1 MIAWRL
7 VNRHFFVY
15 RRDWLVFLTGFLEP
29 ILYLL
34 SIGLGVG
41 AMIKGFDVDGHRIG
55 YAEFVAPAMLAT
67 AAMTGAVYD
76 STYNMYF
83 RMKYAKLY
91 DAVLATPMTTTDVA
105 IGETL
110 WALIRGGLYSAG
122 FLVIMTAMGLTSSWW
137 AVLALP
143 ATLLIGL
150 AFAGV
155 GMWLTTHFT
164 SWQDF
169 EYVTLAMVPMMLFSG
184 TFFPVATLSGP
195 LRWIIE
201 LTPLYRGVVLC
212 RELVT
217 GMPTPA
223 SAVSVIYL
231 AALGVVGMYGARN
244 RLATLLLR

>member
-7 VNRHFFVY
+7 VNRHFVVY

-29 ILYLL
+29 VLYLL
-34 SIGLGVG
+34 SIGIGVG
-41 AMIKGFDVDGHRIG
+41 AMIQGFEVGGRHIG
-55 YAEFVAPAMLAT
+55 YAAFVAPAMLAT
-67 AAMTGAVYD
+67 AAMTGAIYD
-76 STYNMYF
+76 STFNLFF

-91 DAVLATPMTTTDVA
+91 DAVLATPMSTTDVA
-105 IGETL
+105 IGETI

-122 FLVIMTAMGLTSSWW
+122 FLAIMAALGLASSWW

-155 GMWLTTHFT
+155 GMWVTTHFT

-169 EYVTLAMVPMMLFSG
+169 DYVTLALVPMMLFSG
-184 TFFPVATLSGP
+184 TFFPVETLSGP

-201 LTPLYRGVVLC
+201 VTPLYRGVVLC
-212 RELVT
+212 RELCT
-217 GMPTPA
+217 GALTWA
-223 SAVSVIYL
+223 SLLSVAYL
-231 AALGVVGMYGARN
+231 VALGLVGMRGARR
-244 RLATLLLR
+244 RLGILLLR

>member
-34 SIGLGVG
+34 SIGIGVG
-41 AMIKGFDVDGHRIG
+41 AMIKGFDVGGRRIG

-67 AAMTGAVYD
+67 AATTGAIFD
-76 STYNMYF
+76 STFNLFF

-91 DAVLATPMTTTDVA
+91 DAVLATPMTVTDVA
-105 IGETL
+105 IGETM
-110 WALIRGGLYSAG
+110 WALIRGGIYSAG
-122 FLVIMTAMGLTSSWW
+122 FLAIMAAMGLASSGW

-143 ATLLIGL
+143 ATLLIGF

-155 GMWLTTHFT
+155 GMWVTTHFT

-169 EYVTLAMVPMMLFSG
+169 EYVTLALVPMMLFSG
-184 TFFPVATLSGP
+184 TFFPVETLAGP
-195 LRWIIE
+195 LRWVIE
-201 LTPLYRGVVLC
+201 ATPLYRGVVLC
-212 RELVT
+212 RELCT
-217 GMPTPA
+217 GLLTPA
-223 SAVSVIYL
+223 SAVSVLYL
-231 AALGVVGMYGARN
+231 LVLGIVGMMGARH
-244 RLATLLLR
+244 RLGTLLLR